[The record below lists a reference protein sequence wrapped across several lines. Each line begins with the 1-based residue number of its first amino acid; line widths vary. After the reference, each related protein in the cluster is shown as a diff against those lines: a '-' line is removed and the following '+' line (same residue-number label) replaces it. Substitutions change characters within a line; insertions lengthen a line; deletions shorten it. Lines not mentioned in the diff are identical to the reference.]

1 MSQRSGEPAGAFF
14 GGATEVSTRD
24 RDQTAPVA
32 EGPGVTRRDM
42 FKTVGLGAAAA
53 AAATGGLFAGLSL
66 PAPAQA
72 ASLNMKKI
80 ARTGAMVPAVGMG
93 TFMTFDKKPGASRG
107 HLKEVLKRF
116 YDGGGR
122 VIDTSPLYGMSE
134 VNIGHFATALDVT
147 DKLVICNK
155 IWSTGEY
162 LSDDSH
168 AVRSLNQSMARLWR
182 NKIDV
187 MQCHSLVNV
196 PIIVSLMKDWKKDGL
211 IGAFGVT
218 HHELPYF
225 GALAGWVEKGE
236 LDYVQVHYSIQ
247 FREAEKR
254 ILPAALEKGTAVL
267 VNMPFEKAR
276 LFELVKG
283 RPLPDFAKD
292 FADNWAQ
299 FFLKWVISHPA
310 VTAAIPAT
318 SNPDHASENIG
329 ALKGPLPD
337 EKMRARMVKY
347 MEEIPGF
354 ADLQKAKAYP
364 GKNYDGVVR
373 RPGASK
379 RA

>member
-1 MSQRSGEPAGAFF
+1 MKSHTDPTLPS
-14 GGATEVSTRD
+14 
-24 RDQTAPVA
+24 A
-32 EGPGVTRRDM
+32 ETPGVSRREA
-42 FKTVGLGAAAA
+42 FKTLGLGAAAA
-53 AAATGGLFAGLSL
+53 ASVSSGLFAGLGL

-72 ASLNMKKI
+72 AEMNLKKV
-80 ARTGAMVPAVGMG
+80 ARSGAMVPAIGMG
-93 TFMTFDKKPGASRG
+93 TFMTFDKKPGAPRG
-107 HLKEVLKRF
+107 HLLEVTKRF

-134 VNIGHFATALDVT
+134 VNVGHFLSRLDIT
-147 DKLVICNK
+147 DKVFITNK
-155 IWSTGEY
+155 IWATGEY

-168 AVRSLNQSMARLWR
+168 AVKSLNQSMARLWR
-182 NKIDV
+182 TKIDV

-196 PIIVSLMKDWKKDGL
+196 PIIVSIMKDWKKDGL
-211 IGAFGVT
+211 IGAYGVT

-225 GALAGWVEKGE
+225 GALAGWVEKGD
-236 LDYVQVHYSIQ
+236 LDFVQVHYSIQ

-254 ILPAALEKGTAVL
+254 ILPAALDKGTSVL

-299 FFLKWVISHPA
+299 FFLKWIVSHPA
-310 VTAAIPAT
+310 ITVALPAT
-318 SNPDHASENIG
+318 TNPDHAAENIG

-337 EKMRARMVKY
+337 QAMRARMVTY
-347 MEEIPGF
+347 MEGIPGF
-354 ADLQKAKAYP
+354 DALQKTKAYP
-364 GKNYDGVVR
+364 GKTFDGVVR
-373 RPGASK
+373 RPGADK